1 MGHTDRKQSVS
12 ISKTLYSNNE
22 ERCRELSDA
31 LRSGYEAMGTI
42 NLQFAESIQEHDL
55 NQLERY
61 ETILAT
67 GRD

>member
-1 MGHTDRKQSVS
+1 MGHTDRKQG
-12 ISKTLYSNNE
+12 IYIRKTLDNMNE
-22 ERCRELSDA
+22 ERCKELMDA

-55 NQLERY
+55 HQLEQY
-61 ETILAT
+61 ESILAT

>member
-1 MGHTDRKQSVS
+1 MGHTDRKQSMPVG
-12 ISKTLYSNNE
+12 KTLYSNNE
-22 ERCRELSDA
+22 ERCRELLDA

-55 NQLERY
+55 NQLEQY
-61 ETILAT
+61 EAILAT